1 MTLRSTRQVAAF
13 TGLAALALM
22 FTTTPGQAQDI
33 VLRAIATSGGPP
45 GPMTDPA
52 AAFWKDATP
61 VKIPMEAQIVTNPQ
75 NPKPAVSELN
85 VRAAHDG
92 QWLAVL
98 IEWADPTKSDVIVI
112 DKFGDQVAL
121 EMPVTYKAG
130 DAPNPMMGGPGDRMN
145 IIQWRAAFQADTERN
160 AGKGDKAEAKING
173 PSLADLYP
181 NAHVDVYPDEV
192 LRVTDARAYTG
203 AVGVDNPISRPKRTA
218 VLEQMAEGF
227 GSLTVLPEQHADGR
241 GIWADGMWHVVITRP
256 LAAGDANA
264 PALRPGDQTLAAF
277 AVWEGGAREVGSRKA
292 WSNFVQLKLDPVKP

>member
-1 MTLRSTRQVAAF
+1 MTLRLSHTLAAFAAVSALVAAS
-13 TGLAALALM
+13 
-22 FTTTPGQAQDI
+22 PGQAQEV
-33 VLRAIATSGGPP
+33 VLRAIAASGGPP
-45 GPMTDPA
+45 GPMTDPK
-52 AAFWKDATP
+52 AAFWKDAP
-61 VKIPMEAQIVTNPQ
+61 AVKVPMEAQNIANPQ
-75 NPKPAVSELN
+75 NLKPAVSELN

-98 IEWADPTKSDVIVI
+98 IEWADPTKSDVIVV
-112 DKFGDQVAL
+112 DKFGDQVAM
-121 EMPVTYKAG
+121 EMPIAYKAG

-145 IIQWRAAFQADTERN
+145 IMQWRAAFQADVDRN
-160 AGKGDKAEAKING
+160 AQKDGKADANGNG
-173 PSLADLYP
+173 PTLADLYP

-241 GIWADGMWHVVITRP
+241 GIWSDGTWHVVITRP

-264 PALRPGDQTLAAF
+264 PELRAGDQTLAAF

-292 WSNFVQLKLDPVKP
+292 WSNWVQLKLDAVKP